1 MGHGLAGGE
10 ERTEPVELLV
20 EAVDDGQVKVVHPP
34 EHLLPDLRVCFLSL
48 I

>member
-1 MGHGLAGGE
+1 MGHGLAGGK

-20 EAVDDGQVKVVHPP
+20 EAVDDRQVKVVHPR
-34 EHLLPDLRVCFLSL
+34 EHLLPDLGVCFLSL